1 MGLNEAAELQGGG
14 VRGGG
19 WCINVEG
26 DWTAVEVELH
36 GQRGVISDNRSELY
50 EPLNAQDDVST
61 VDGKDVKVHGERR
74 ALKEDGSLVA
84 YMGARND
91 GVVTDSNLEGKGGG
105 GGKTEMLGH
114 P

>member
-36 GQRGVISDNRSELY
+36 GQRGVISDNRS
-50 EPLNAQDDVST
+50 
-61 VDGKDVKVHGERR
+61 
-74 ALKEDGSLVA
+74 
-84 YMGARND
+84 
-91 GVVTDSNLEGKGGG
+91 
-105 GGKTEMLGH
+105 
-114 P
+114 